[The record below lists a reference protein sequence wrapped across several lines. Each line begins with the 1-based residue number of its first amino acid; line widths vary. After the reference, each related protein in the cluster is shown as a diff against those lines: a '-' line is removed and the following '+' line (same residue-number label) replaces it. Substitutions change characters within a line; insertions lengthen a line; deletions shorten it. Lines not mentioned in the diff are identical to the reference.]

1 MDNRSKK
8 RRAVEL
14 VKDLL
19 IVALTC
25 SALWLVFHSQ
35 RLVPQREDM
44 TDTGGQTQGGQLDG
58 ESRPRRPVP
67 CASQPAFPAGRSCC
81 GTACSMTRS
90 PVIPCSSRWPTC

>member
-35 RLVPQREDM
+35 RLVPQRGDM
-44 TDTGGQTQGGQLDG
+44 ADTGGQTQGGQLDG
-58 ESRPRRPVP
+58 ESRAEAARPLRITASFSSGTERSMRQTSPR
-67 CASQPAFPAGRSCC
+67 
-81 GTACSMTRS
+81 
-90 PVIPCSSRWPTC
+90 